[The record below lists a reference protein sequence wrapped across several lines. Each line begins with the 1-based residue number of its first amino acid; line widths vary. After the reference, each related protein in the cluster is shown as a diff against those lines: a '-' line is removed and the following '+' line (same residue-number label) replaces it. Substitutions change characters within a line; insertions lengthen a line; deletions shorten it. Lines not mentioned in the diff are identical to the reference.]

1 MTKAKVSGRCHTS
14 AVSWFIHSCSLYLI
28 QVLLK
33 RWKQWKTM
41 EMLQDL
47 SIVPLHRR
55 SGAIKHA
62 TTFVSWKILNHLSSK
77 LCSNLVHMKQNA
89 ISVYR
94 LTEMIS
100 QMSVKQTNV
109 TQLNVQTMVAGH
121 QNKGT
126 TSIAKTT
133 LYLSYE
139 SRKNLK

>member
-1 MTKAKVSGRCHTS
+1 
-14 AVSWFIHSCSLYLI
+14 
-28 QVLLK
+28 
-33 RWKQWKTM
+33 
-41 EMLQDL
+41 
-47 SIVPLHRR
+47 
-55 SGAIKHA
+55 
-62 TTFVSWKILNHLSSK
+62 
-77 LCSNLVHMKQNA
+77 MKQNA